1 LPSRRGRC
9 WPFEHLCALLRELVK
24 HFPGDFGYQSS
35 RWSSEL
41 LAIKVREF
49 TGCPL
54 HASTIQQWLP
64 ATGLVWRRAAPT
76 LHIQAPNKEEKMA
89 AIKLKSV
96 I

>member
-1 LPSRRGRC
+1 MLAVRKYLR
-9 WPFEHLCALLRELVK
+9 ALLRELVK

-41 LAIKVREF
+41 LAIVREF

-54 HASTIQQWLP
+54 HASAIQQWLP

-76 LHIQAPNKEEKMA
+76 LNIQAQIRKKKWQRLN
-89 AIKLKSV
+89 
-96 I
+96 